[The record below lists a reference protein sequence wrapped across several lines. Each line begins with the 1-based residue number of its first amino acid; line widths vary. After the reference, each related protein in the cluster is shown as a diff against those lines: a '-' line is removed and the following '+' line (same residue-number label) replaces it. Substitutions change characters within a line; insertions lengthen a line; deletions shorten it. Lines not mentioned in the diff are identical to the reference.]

1 MHMCLG
7 VIPKIFKLEWNISF
21 LKLRKIG
28 ILADIILLMLLLW
41 IKKVSPSIHIYK
53 ILHVGIVRFYCRNEA
68 SEVMNLHINFFFKQP
83 LQNPNGNSFS
93 EAYSDG
99 SRISPRGGREP
110 SKGGG
115 VNTQFCRILPKTA
128 WNWKNLDAEGEGGR
142 ASLTPP
148 LRSATGLVSLLWNEL
163 EFTMTL
169 TNIFQRGITTNNMM
183 QHLQSFPTI
192 EDNMEIIF
200 PRDVQSAQ
208 ELNYAQ
214 IYYCY
219 HLRLSYTSFA
229 NYQCF
234 RSMRKI
240 F

>member
-1 MHMCLG
+1 
-7 VIPKIFKLEWNISF
+7 
-21 LKLRKIG
+21 
-28 ILADIILLMLLLW
+28 
-41 IKKVSPSIHIYK
+41 
-53 ILHVGIVRFYCRNEA
+53 
-68 SEVMNLHINFFFKQP
+68 
-83 LQNPNGNSFS
+83 
-93 EAYSDG
+93 
-99 SRISPRGGREP
+99 
-110 SKGGG
+110 
-115 VNTQFCRILPKTA
+115 
-128 WNWKNLDAEGEGGR
+128 
-142 ASLTPP
+142 
-148 LRSATGLVSLLWNEL
+148 
-163 EFTMTL
+163 MTL

-183 QHLQSFPTI
+183 PHLQSFPTI

-219 HLRLSYTSFA
+219 HLRLSYNSFA